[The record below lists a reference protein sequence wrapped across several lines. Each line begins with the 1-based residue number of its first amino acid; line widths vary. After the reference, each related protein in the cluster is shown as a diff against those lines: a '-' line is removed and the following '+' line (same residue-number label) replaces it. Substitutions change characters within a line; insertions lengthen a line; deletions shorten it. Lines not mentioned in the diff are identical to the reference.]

1 MDKRLLLIGGGGHCQ
16 SVLDAAKAMDLY
28 DEIGIV
34 DFEDPGIPGVKLVG
48 QDDDLPRLRKSGWTD
63 AIVTVGSVGSTGL
76 RRKLYGLIKDAGFEI
91 ATVIDPSAAIAGD
104 TSISEGSFIGKNA
117 VVNTG
122 SKLGFC
128 SIINSGAIVE
138 HDCTVGDFAHLSPG
152 AVLCGQVSVGDDSHV
167 GAGSVVRQLVNIG
180 KNTMIGMG
188 SVVVSD
194 IPDKV
199 TAYGNPCKVVKQ

>member
-1 MDKRLLLIGGGGHCQ
+1 M
-16 SVLDAAKAMDLY
+16 
-28 DEIGIV
+28 
-34 DFEDPGIPGVKLVG
+34 
-48 QDDDLPRLRKSGWTD
+48 
-63 AIVTVGSVGSTGL
+63 
-76 RRKLYGLIKDAGFEI
+76 
-91 ATVIDPSAAIAGD
+91 
-104 TSISEGSFIGKNA
+104 
-117 VVNTG
+117 NTG